1 MTFDTSQRPY
11 RELRSVIAEKTN
23 KLVVWIGSG
32 LSAAAG
38 LPTWPELKN
47 HLIEE
52 LRAKADRTAPEDA
65 PALSEAADYAAA
77 EPNYWTAFEVL
88 QRHLGNTTY
97 RSVVRAALSPALTA
111 PCPALYHHVWRL
123 RPAGVAQHVIGP
135 RVF

>member
-52 LRAKADRTAPEDA
+52 LRAKADRTAPGRCSRTERGSGLCSSGAKLLDGVRST
-65 PALSEAADYAAA
+65 P
-77 EPNYWTAFEVL
+77 TASRKHDL
-88 QRHLGNTTY
+88 PLG
-97 RSVVRAALSPALTA
+97 SSCRA
-111 PCPALYHHVWRL
+111 
-123 RPAGVAQHVIGP
+123 
-135 RVF
+135 